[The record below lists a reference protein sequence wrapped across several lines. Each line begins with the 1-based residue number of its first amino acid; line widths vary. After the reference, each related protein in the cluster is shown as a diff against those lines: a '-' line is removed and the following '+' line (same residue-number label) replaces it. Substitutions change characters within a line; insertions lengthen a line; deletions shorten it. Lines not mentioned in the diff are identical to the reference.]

1 MMENKEKKYPVSYFG
16 GDIGA
21 WLCVILAVVG
31 IMYMLLIRGGGTKSM
46 IVVLFCALVFGLVL
60 AKDRKAYGDEML
72 KGLQESIICTI
83 CMAFFMAGLLSA
95 LLKTS
100 GLIQALFDLYG
111 IRYTGTGHASSAL
124 CMDKSIT
131 KEMFRCYHVPTPAGI
146 TVRSEEE
153 LILPEDF
160 TYPCMVK
167 TCCGGSSV
175 GVYRVENEDELHV
188 ALKEAFTYED
198 HVIIEKCIIGREFS
212 IAVVEGKALPVI
224 EIAPLTGFYDYKNK
238 YQAGSTIE
246 TCPAD
251 LPSEVA
257 KRMQQHAEEAC
268 AAVSIQ
274 SYARVDFMLDTVT
287 MEDYALEVNTLPGMT
302 PTSLMPQEAQALG
315 LSFDDLCEW
324 ILAVSLKK
332 YK

>member
-1 MMENKEKKYPVSYFG
+1 MYWSFAVSAILYSSAFME
-16 GDIGA
+16 
-21 WLCVILAVVG
+21 
-31 IMYMLLIRGGGTKSM
+31 
-46 IVVLFCALVFGLVL
+46 
-60 AKDRKAYGDEML
+60 KAARD
-72 KGLQESIICTI
+72 SR
-83 CMAFFMAGLLSA
+83 
-95 LLKTS
+95 
-100 GLIQALFDLYG
+100 IQALFDLYG

-224 EIAPLTGFYDYKNK
+224 EIAPLTGFYDYKINIR
-238 YQAGSTIE
+238 QAVPLRPVQRIFLQKSPNGCSSMQKK
-246 TCPAD
+246 PA
-251 LPSEVA
+251 LPSPSKA
-257 KRMQQHAEEAC
+257 M
-268 AAVSIQ
+268 
-274 SYARVDFMLDTVT
+274 
-287 MEDYALEVNTLPGMT
+287 PG
-302 PTSLMPQEAQALG
+302 
-315 LSFDDLCEW
+315 W
-324 ILAVSLKK
+324 ILCLIPSPWKTMHWKSTRFPA
-332 YK
+332 